1 MPAGRFFEDFTVG
14 DQYRHS
20 VGRTI
25 TESDNVWFTLLTNN
39 TQQLHFNREYAAR
52 TEFGRPLVV
61 STLTLAIVTGLSV
74 DDVSLHAVANLGW
87 DRVRLTKPVFIG
99 DTLYAESE
107 VLEARAS
114 QSRPGSGIIR
124 VHTRGLNQT
133 GDAVIDFERAVLV
146 YRQSAAPERHAGQS
160 SRIHTVVDPIST
172 SPIALEP

>member
-14 DQYRHS
+14 DRYRHT

-39 TQQLHFNREYAAR
+39 TQQLHFNRDYAVR

-61 STLTLAIVTGLSV
+61 STLTLAIITGLSV

-87 DRVRLTKPVFIG
+87 DRVRLTKPVFVG

-107 VLEARAS
+107 VLEARES
-114 QSRPGSGIIR
+114 HSRPSNGIVR
-124 VHTRGLNQT
+124 VHTWGLNQV
-133 GDAVIDFERAVLV
+133 DDVVIDFDRTVLV
-146 YRQSAAPERHAGQS
+146 YRRGAAPDRHAGKS
-160 SRIHTVVDPIST
+160 SPARARADADST
-172 SPIALEP
+172 SPIALER